1 MYSLLFGVFTLLKSK
16 LTMGYLSKVM
26 EELQASRKNSDY
38 DMPSRDLAQK
48 FVEESMN
55 TLFPISARRS
65 KSSCDQESLL
75 YQLESSL
82 KLLLLPVKGE
92 LNAPL
97 EKVTHDF
104 MKQLPAVYK
113 ALLKD
118 AEAIQKFDPAADRL
132 GEVIIA
138 YPGFFAIMVYRLSNV
153 LYHLSVPIIPRLM
166 SEYSHTKTG
175 IDIHPGATIG
185 ESFFIDHG
193 TGVVIGETAIIK
205 NNVKIYQGVTLGALQ
220 VKKSLANKKRH
231 PTVEDNVI
239 IYSSATILGGDTV
252 IGRNSIIGGNVW
264 LTSSIESNSIVYHKH
279 ETKVRTNLDESK
291 IINFQI

>member
-1 MYSLLFGVFTLLKSK
+1 MS
-16 LTMGYLSKVM
+16 YLNKVM
-26 EELQASRKNSDY
+26 DDLQSARKNNEI
-38 DMPSRDLAQK
+38 DMPSRDLSQR
-48 FVEESMN
+48 FVEEAMN
-55 TLFPISARRS
+55 TLFPISARRT
-65 KSSCDQESLL
+65 KSYCAEESLL
-75 YQLESSL
+75 YQMEATL
-82 KLLLLPVKGE
+82 KLLLLPVSFKLKDSIENITQEFMLE
-92 LNAPL
+92 LPS
-97 EKVTHDF
+97 
-104 MKQLPAVYK
+104 VYR

-118 AEAIQKFDPAADRL
+118 AEAIQKFDPAADTI

-153 LYHLSVPIIPRLM
+153 LYKLDVPTVPRLM
-166 SEYSHTKTG
+166 SEYAHTKTG

-185 ESFFIDHG
+185 DSFFIDHG

-220 VKKSLANKKRH
+220 VKKSLAKKKRH

-264 LTSSIESNSIVYHKH
+264 LTSSVDSNSIVYHKH